1 MYGIKTSCNGIE
13 QMTGRFNELNDA
25 KLCASLGL
33 YLFVNRFSQMEEFE
47 IQDGELW
54 CTAKGK
60 KSGFEFKTEVIEV
73 GA

>member
-1 MYGIKTSCNGIE
+1 MYAIRTSCNGIE
-13 QMTGRFNELNDA
+13 QMTGRFDELNAA
-25 KLCASLGL
+25 KLCASLGM
-33 YLFVNRFSQMEEFE
+33 YLFVHKFSHMEEFE
-47 IQDGELW
+47 MHDGELW